1 MKTLR
6 HSVATALS
14 ILTAATPVWPQEV
27 SQAPIRPQAPVI
39 VRPYK
44 PVTVPDIH
52 VANSPR
58 LKELIR
64 AGKLYLTAQDAIRIA
79 LENNIDIEIA
89 RYNQF
94 ALEWNVERAEAGGA
108 LPGVPSTSSQ
118 AFSVASGQG
127 VQGSQSAAGVSTGAP
142 TSGGGAGTN
151 ASISQVGPVTQ
162 TLDPALSQ
170 TTTFGHQSTP
180 QQNSTQSLVQN
191 LISNTRGFSGS
202 YQQGFLSGGAITA
215 SFKDTYLSQ
224 NSPTNVLNPSSA
236 TVLSV
241 SAQHNLLRG
250 FGVDVNAR
258 TINVAKAN
266 LGASDLNFETQVVG
280 TVVNVLNAYNG
291 LVADFEDLHAKI
303 VALDVARQFLEDTQ
317 KQLEFGSLTPLDV
330 TNANTQYV
338 AARQNADLSGAALR
352 QQEIQVKSLLG
363 RTRIGDSELA
373 PVEIVP
379 LDRITIPEK
388 DDLPPLRELV
398 DRALAKRTDLASEK
412 VSLDNSRI
420 NALGTRNGILPS
432 AGVFGTMSNAGLSG
446 APQPLHYGPYVLEP
460 DPYFIGGIGTA
471 LGQVFR
477 RNFPSESGGA
487 FYSGSIRNNQ
497 AQADYGI
504 DQLLLTQ
511 GDLMERRAR
520 NQLVVDISNQ
530 MIGVRQARSRYTNA
544 VATRELQQNLLDKER
559 QKFALG
565 GSTIDLVIAAER
577 TLSAATYAEIASLST
592 YSRAR
597 VALDQVLGLTLD
609 KNHVSIEEA
618 LKGTVSKESKIPDAV
633 PNN

>member
-1 MKTLR
+1 VKTLR
-6 HSVATALS
+6 HSIATVLS

-27 SQAPIRPQAPVI
+27 SQAPVRPQAPVI
-39 VRPYK
+39 VRPYR

-94 ALEWNVERAEAGGA
+94 ALEWNVERASAGGA

-142 TSGGGAGTN
+142 SSGGGAGTN

-180 QQNSTQSLVQN
+180 QQNTTQSLVSN

-202 YQQGFLSGGAITA
+202 YQQGFLTGGAITT

-241 SAQHNLLRG
+241 SGQHNLLRG

-266 LGASDLNFETQVVG
+266 LAASDLNFETQVTGIVA
-280 TVVNVLNAYNG
+280 NVLNAYNG

-338 AARQNADLSGAALR
+338 AARQNADLSGATLR
-352 QQEIQVKSLLG
+352 QQEIQVKSLLS

-373 PVEIVP
+373 AVEIVP

-412 VSLDNSRI
+412 VSLENSRI

-460 DPYFIGGIGTA
+460 DPYFVGGIGTA

-504 DQLLLTQ
+504 DQLQMRQSELLLQ
-511 GDLMERRAR
+511 KDR
-520 NQLVVDISNQ
+520 NQAQVDVLNAVIAL
-530 MIGVRQARSRYTNA
+530 RQARAKYEAA
-544 VATRELQQNLLDKER
+544 VRNRILNEDLLKAEREKYS
-559 QKFALG
+559 LG
-565 GSTIDLVIAAER
+565 SSTPYLVIQQQRDFVNSGSAELAA
-577 TLSAATYAEIASLST
+577 LVD
-592 YSRAR
+592 YSNAR
-597 VALDQVLGLTLD
+597 VALDQATGQTLVA
-609 KNHVSIEEA
+609 NHIA
-618 LKGTVSKESKIPDAV
+618 LVNVRAGKLPGESKIPDTKK
-633 PNN
+633 